1 MLAERIL
8 LTLLAS
14 GKIPAEMI
22 RSEDF
27 ETEANRQT
35 AQWLISGKSAALLAE
50 SIDDDEAR
58 NAVVQAVNYSPIPEE
73 REDIMAL
80 AHNSLDTIRRSRL
93 EKRMREIQEKINTA
107 DSAQKME
114 MYTQMA
120 EITQALEELTG
131 RKES

>member
-1 MLAERIL
+1 
-8 LTLLAS
+8 
-14 GKIPAEMI
+14 
-22 RSEDF
+22 
-27 ETEANRQT
+27 
-35 AQWLISGKSAALLAE
+35 
-50 SIDDDEAR
+50 
-58 NAVVQAVNYSPIPEE
+58 
-73 REDIMAL
+73 MAL